1 MKPTLCILA
10 WIGVVAGASAQEFL
24 EDFETGT
31 GGAVSYHKAPDD
43 VKVERLQGQA
53 ASGQWYLRGAL
64 PGRKKLE
71 GLALTATGLAGAR
84 LANVTA
90 QVRGRGEVWLCLIS
104 GNGWLY
110 APAAKPLTDQWQE
123 ISLSKVLIAA
133 DKSLGI
139 YFISREVQ
147 PGAVF
152 EVDRVQVTLAP
163 ELPAGDALVG
173 PWRLEAEDFA
183 RSARTIAADAEALG
197 GKTIRSEQYVSAA
210 DMPVPQTSRPIRIA
224 CRVRSGATDDTW
236 RLVTWQGG
244 NTQYLQAIRPA
255 QANQWEWLQFQPA
268 LAGELGDRFGIC
280 STRGAGAKG
289 WLALDSVVIGT
300 QGDLTAESLS
310 AAPEL
315 LGRRPLAAVG
325 RGIAGSGIAL
335 SGFVNVGSTLLAS
348 APTSVQV
355 SYDDAKLY
363 LHFEC
368 AEPLLDTAQQRR
380 HKFRVKVAQRDG
392 EVHQDDSVVI
402 LLQPPGSKQVY
413 DFTVNALGTI
423 ADAACT
429 EPDLWGSRD
438 VTWNS
443 QATARGQ
450 IDERCWLADISIPW
464 ADLGGRPQTG
474 DTWGACFGRIAKG
487 RKETSSWNLSAR
499 GFHDPVSLGA
509 LTFVDRVPDIR
520 LSPPAALKLQGNTI
534 RPVCA
539 AAEGLPPRVFT
550 EIRSPSRL
558 QRVYG
563 HSFDVPGEADLKL
576 AYGVLDAAS
585 LQPLVL
591 TPLLPQGV
599 KSSSAELVLATPG
612 PWELLVNGQ
621 LVAGGGQA
629 PAQPL
634 SVPLEKGVNVL
645 ALRLTKG
652 TVALQ
657 GKLGE
662 FAFDAANWRMAPADV
677 ADPVS
682 PSVDD
687 GRWPVAPKIADHAT
701 LGVMVGRADQPVV
714 LRRTLL
720 VEHTRVWPTP
730 EPAYTLAQGVT
741 QHITFRTEGL
751 KGRKLDG
758 WETFIAVPPGFEVIG
773 STGFYGHNPGIPKWT
788 TTQIGEQTVQGRKM
802 RVAKVAADQP
812 LVTGRHYV
820 MSEFEA
826 FVRAPQSPPDAE
838 LPLRC
843 TDSSFPGS
851 AWERTASPAPPAACE
866 AKPRTQWV
874 TEFVYWSQANDG
886 SVIEVPQTVSVRVL
900 PAVQG
905 AQGKTLVWQLWGGW
919 LSNMDDLGMR
929 EQILDCARAAG
940 FNDIVSGD
948 RWTSGHAP
956 RFGLEHTLGI
966 NFQPWALNLAPYL
979 KQHPDQRLVAAD
991 GKPSGQYLCTTVLL
1005 GEGWTVVRDCLRD
1018 KIDAIKPNTVDYD
1031 FEYGPLG
1038 GSPHAC
1044 FCPRCLEAFRQ
1055 HARLPPAEELSGEII
1070 GRQYRDQWVDFMAR
1084 RVAKM
1089 FGMFRRTIHELSPG
1103 TRFSVYSG
1111 YATPDNA
1118 ERYGVDWRYVG
1129 QEQGCDR
1136 AGCGY
1141 GRPVEAT
1148 RATIAALQG
1157 IPLICG
1163 ALLTPYE
1170 RDILTPVNPLTK
1182 AWLLRT
1188 VLDSTGGVLV
1198 YDRKVVDGRS
1208 WLAMGETTRL
1218 VAAYEDAFVQGRRLS
1233 LDPFSDAQ
1241 VQPLQHAGT
1250 TLVCLMNPTPKP
1262 LALKVPLR
1270 PEWGAGQEFYSGRQ
1284 AIAGATVETTLEPG
1298 DAEVVVL
1305 LRD

>member
-1 MKPTLCILA
+1 MKRTLCTLL
-10 WIGVVAGASAQEFL
+10 WLGVVTCASAQEFL
-24 EDFETGT
+24 EDFETGA
-31 GGAVSYHKAPDD
+31 GGAFSYHKAPDD
-43 VKVERLQGQA
+43 VKIKRLQGQA
-53 ASGQWYLRGAL
+53 ASGQWYLRGVL

-90 QVRGRGEVWLCLIS
+90 QVRGQGEIWLCLIS

-110 APAAKPLTDQWQE
+110 SPATKPLTDQWQE
-123 ISLSKVLIAA
+123 IVLSKVLVAA

-139 YFISREVQ
+139 YFITREVQ

-152 EVDRVQVTLAP
+152 EVDRVQVTLSP
-163 ELPAGDALVG
+163 ELPTGDAPAG

-183 RSARTIAADAEALG
+183 SSTRTIMADPQASG
-197 GKTIRSEQYVSAA
+197 GKSIRSEQYVLAG
-210 DMPVPQTSRPIRIA
+210 DMPVPQTSRPLSIA
-224 CRVRSGATDDTW
+224 CRVHSGAADDTW

-244 NTQYLQAIRPA
+244 NTQYLQAVKPT
-255 QANQWEWLQFQPA
+255 QSDQWEWLQFKPT
-268 LAGELGDRFGIC
+268 LAGELGDRFGVC
-280 STRGAGAKG
+280 ATRGANAKG

-300 QGDLTAESLS
+300 QPGLKAEQLS

-315 LGRRPLAAVG
+315 FGRRPLVAVG
-325 RGIAGSGIAL
+325 CGSHGSGVAL
-335 SGFVNVGSTLLAS
+335 SGFIGVGSTLLAS
-348 APTSVQV
+348 AQTTVQV

-368 AEPLLDTAQQRR
+368 DEPLLDTAQQRR
-380 HKFRVKVAQRDG
+380 HEFLAKVTQRDG

-402 LLQPPGSKQVY
+402 LLQPSGAKKVS

-423 ADAACT
+423 ADAVCT

-438 VTWNS
+438 VAWNS
-443 QATARGQ
+443 QATAHGQ
-450 IDERCWLADISIPW
+450 IDERRWLADISIPW
-464 ADLGGRPQTG
+464 ADLGGRPQAG
-474 DTWGACFGRIAKG
+474 DTWDACFGRIAKG

-499 GFHDPVSLGA
+499 GFHDPVALGA
-509 LTFVDRVPDIR
+509 LTFVDSVPDIR
-520 LSPPAALKLQGNTI
+520 LNPPVTLKLQGNTI
-534 RPVCA
+534 PPVTA
-539 AAEGLPPRVFT
+539 SAEGLPPHVFA
-550 EIRSPSRL
+550 EIRSHSRL
-558 QRVYG
+558 QHVYG
-563 HSFDVPGEADLKL
+563 HSFDVTGEPELML

-599 KSSSAELVLATPG
+599 KSSSAELALSTPG

-621 LVAGGGQA
+621 LVASGAQA
-629 PAQPL
+629 PAKPL
-634 SVPLEKGVNVL
+634 PVPLEKGMNVL

-662 FAFDAANWRMAPADV
+662 FTFDASNWRIAPADV
-677 ADPVS
+677 EEPAS
-682 PSVDD
+682 PRVDD
-687 GRWPVAPKIADHAT
+687 GTWPLAPKLGDHAT
-701 LGVMVGRADQPVV
+701 LGPMVGRADQPVV

-741 QHITFRTEGL
+741 QHMTFRTAGL
-751 KGRKLDG
+751 KGRRLHG
-758 WETFIAVPPGFEVIG
+758 WETFLAVPPGFEVLG
-773 STGFYGHNPGIPKWT
+773 STGFYGNNPGIPKWT
-788 TTQIGEQTVQGRKM
+788 TTQLGEQTVQGRKM

-812 LVTGRHYV
+812 LVTGRHYI

-826 FVRAPQSPPDAE
+826 FVRATEIPSEPQDRGAGRVGDP
-838 LPLRC
+838 
-843 TDSSFPGS
+843 TYQGS
-851 AWERTASPAPPAACE
+851 AAECL
-866 AKPRTQWV
+866 
-874 TEFVYWSQANDG
+874 YWSQANDG
-886 SVIEVPQTVSVRVL
+886 SVIEAPQTVKVRVL
-900 PAVQG
+900 PAAKG
-905 AQGKTLVWQLWGGW
+905 AQCKTLVWQLWGGW
-919 LSNMDDLGMR
+919 LSNMDDLAMR
-929 EQILDCARAAG
+929 EQVLDCAHAAG

-948 RWTSGHAP
+948 RWTSDHAS
-956 RFGLEHTLGI
+956 RFGLKHTLGI
-966 NFQPWALNLAPYL
+966 NFEPWALNVRPYL
-979 KQHPDQRLVAAD
+979 KDHPDHRLIAAD
-991 GKPSGQYLCTTVLL
+991 GKPSEQYLCMTLLL
-1005 GEGWTVVRDCLRD
+1005 GEGWSAVRDCLRE
-1018 KIDAIKPNTVDYD
+1018 KIDAVKPHTVDYD
-1031 FEYGPLG
+1031 YEYGPLG

-1055 HARLPPAEELSGEII
+1055 HAKLPPDEALTGEII
-1070 GRQYRDQWVDFMAR
+1070 RKQYRDEWVDFMAR

-1089 FGMFRRTIHELSPG
+1089 FGMFRRTIHELAPG
-1103 TRFSVYSG
+1103 TQFSVYSG
-1111 YATPDNA
+1111 YAAPDNA
-1118 ERYGVDWRYVG
+1118 ERYGVDWQCVG

-1170 RDILTPVNPLTK
+1170 RDVLTPVNPLTK

-1198 YDRKVVDGRS
+1198 YERTAMDGRS

-1218 VAAYEDAFVQGRRLS
+1218 VAAYEDAFVHGQRLP

-1241 VQPLQHAGT
+1241 VQLLQHGGT
-1250 TLVCLMNPTPKP
+1250 TLVCLMNPGNQP
-1262 LALKVPLR
+1262 LTLKVPLP
-1270 PEWGAGQEFYSGRQ
+1270 PEWGAGQEFYGGRKVS
-1284 AIAGATVETTLEPG
+1284 AGATVELTLEPG
-1298 DAEVVVL
+1298 EAEVFVL
-1305 LRD
+1305 GGDASWGSGH